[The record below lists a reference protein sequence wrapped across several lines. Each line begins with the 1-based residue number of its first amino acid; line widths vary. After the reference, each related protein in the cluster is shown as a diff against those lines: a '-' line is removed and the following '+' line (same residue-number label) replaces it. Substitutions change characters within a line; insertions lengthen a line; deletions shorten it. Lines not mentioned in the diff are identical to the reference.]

1 MYFLPNISPKIIPI
15 NTSFSLTVSCTQK
28 FLRSF
33 HFPTM
38 YHTMN
43 NYLSFPHFSP
53 NIIAGDDAT
62 IQETKNTMRP
72 IIEIG
77 GGSSSVTPFKSQQTG
92 GHMVA
97 GGSNNLSAQG
107 VYGGHAQAHIALDPP
122 KYYCKC
128 IVCGKTF
135 PSDKALGGHMK
146 VHPERPWRGLI
157 PPPTG
162 DQSSAALSAT
172 RGLGINLIEPQENAL
187 ASARFE
193 LNVLALEAK
202 LEKATSPK
210 FDLNVP
216 APETFL
222 KFDLNVPASEEEDDY
237 AY

>member
-1 MYFLPNISPKIIPI
+1 
-15 NTSFSLTVSCTQK
+15 
-28 FLRSF
+28 
-33 HFPTM
+33 
-38 YHTMN
+38 MN
-43 NYLSFPHFSP
+43 NHISFPLIWP
-53 NIIAGDDAT
+53 NNIVGDDAT
-62 IQETKNTMRP
+62 VQETVNTVRP

-77 GGSSSVTPFKSQQTG
+77 GGSSSVTPFRSQETE
-92 GHMVA
+92 GHTVA

-187 ASARFE
+187 ASTRFE
-193 LNVLALEAK
+193 LNVLDLEAQ
-202 LEKATSPK
+202 LEKAISPK

>member
-1 MYFLPNISPKIIPI
+1 
-15 NTSFSLTVSCTQK
+15 
-28 FLRSF
+28 
-33 HFPTM
+33 
-38 YHTMN
+38 MN
-43 NYLSFPHFSP
+43 NHLSFPLIWP
-53 NIIAGDDAT
+53 NNIVRDDAT
-62 IQETKNTMRP
+62 VQETVNTMRP

-77 GGSSSVTPFKSQQTG
+77 GGSSSVTPFRSQQTG
-92 GHMVA
+92 GHTVA
-97 GGSNNLSAQG
+97 RGSNNFSTQG
-107 VYGGHAQAHIALDPP
+107 VHGGHAQAHIALDPP

-128 IVCGKTF
+128 TVCGKPF

-157 PPPTG
+157 PPPTV

-172 RGLGINLIEPQENAL
+172 RGPGINLIEPQENAL

-193 LNVLALEAK
+193 LNVLALEAQ

-222 KFDLNVPASEEEDDY
+222 KFDLNVPALEEDDDY